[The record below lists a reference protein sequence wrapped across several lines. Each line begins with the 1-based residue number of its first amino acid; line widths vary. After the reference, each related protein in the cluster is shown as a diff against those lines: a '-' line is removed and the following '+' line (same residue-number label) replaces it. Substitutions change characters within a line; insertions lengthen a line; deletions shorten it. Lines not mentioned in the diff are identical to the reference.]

1 MTKLETK
8 LNNIKKESFIITIE
22 KGIDEVL
29 FSYVKKYDAVMV
41 SNVCYYSSAD
51 YYRMTEINELVRLYE
66 EFENII
72 K

>member
-1 MTKLETK
+1 MTKLQLK
-8 LNNIKKESFIITIE
+8 LNNIKKESFTITIE

-29 FSYVKKYDAVMV
+29 FCYVKEEDAILVT
-41 SNVCYYSSAD
+41 NTCHYACGD
-51 YYRMTEINELVRLYE
+51 YYKISEINELVRLYS